1 MRSPG
6 RVTDPLESERI
17 LGGYVMKKFKMLPIN
32 LRMFDGPEG
41 AAPAAPGATT
51 TDTTVKPGGSH
62 PAVKGET
69 VVYGK
74 QPEPKPNEGDK
85 GTAKGQAAIDQK
97 PTTPTPEERKA
108 QFEKLI
114 SEEYKDLYTEKTQ
127 TIIDKRFSETKNLEK
142 QFGVLQPALEILMDK
157 YNVKDPSK
165 LTDAIMNDV
174 DFLEELAEKA
184 GMTVEQFK
192 QARKLQSENEQLSLK
207 VKTIEAQQKMD
218 EQVSAWYKQADELI
232 GTKEKPGPY
241 PEFDLKKESLNQDF
255 VSLLKSG
262 VNVKAAYEVVH
273 MDDIK
278 NNIAKT
284 TAKTV
289 ENNVTA
295 NIQAKG
301 MRPAENG
308 VNNNSGVVVKN
319 DVKQLTKEDR
329 AEIARRAQSGQA
341 ITF

>member
-1 MRSPG
+1 
-6 RVTDPLESERI
+6 
-17 LGGYVMKKFKMLPIN
+17 MKKLIMLPIN

-62 PAVKGET
+62 QAAKGET

-74 QPEPKPNEGDK
+74 QPEPKPSEGDK
-85 GTAKGQAAIDQK
+85 GTAKESQAAADQK
-97 PTTPTPEERKA
+97 QTTPTPEERRA
-108 QFEKLI
+108 SFEKLI
-114 SEEYKDLYTEKTQ
+114 SEDYKDLFAERTQ
-127 TIIDKRFSETKNLEK
+127 SIIDKRFKEAKTIETQYGALK
-142 QFGVLQPALEILMDK
+142 PALDILMDK
-157 YNVKDPSK
+157 YNVNDPSK
-165 LTDAIMNDV
+165 LTDAIMSDTE
-174 DFLEELAEKA
+174 FLEELADKA

-192 QARKLQSENEQLSLK
+192 RSRQMQAENEQLKLK
-207 VKTIEAQQKMD
+207 VQTIEAQKRMD
-218 EQVSAWYKQADELI
+218 DQITEWYKQADELI
-232 GTKEKPGPY
+232 GTPEKPGLY
-241 PEFDLKKESLNQDF
+241 PEFNLKVETQNPQF
-255 VSLLKSG
+255 MSLLKSG
-262 VNVKAAYEVVH
+262 VGVKAAYEVVH

-284 TAKTV
+284 TAKKV

-319 DVKQLTKEDR
+319 DVRQLTKQDR
-329 AEIARRAQSGQA
+329 AEIAKRAQMGQA